1 MKKLLFILIFLS
13 ILIHAKDDIYIG
25 LGPYFQTQPYKDAD
39 TVVLASP
46 VIFFDNSLFYIRW
59 TRVGMYFY
67 GQKGE
72 KFSWGASI
80 TAQPQVIG
88 YYEEDI
94 WNGLTTRKTTP
105 VLSGMEPHE
114 SSWEGGLALSASY
127 ENYFGELLVMHD
139 IFNEYNAMKV
149 RLEAGADYTVGDFLF
164 VPSLLAVYLS
174 EKFTDYYYGVPQ
186 KYDDPALGRYAY
198 TPDGALNL
206 AAQTYIKYNINEH
219 WHLLANLRADYL
231 GRSIRNSPLV
241 NDKMIYSGML
251 SVMYS
256 FNLFGE
262 DQAVLNLPKKQ

>member
-1 MKKLLFILIFLS
+1 MKKSLLIFILLS
-13 ILIHAKDDIYIG
+13 TLLNAKDDIYIG

-39 TVVLASP
+39 PVVLASP

-67 GQKGE
+67 GQKGD

-114 SSWEGGLALSASY
+114 SSWEAGLALSASY
-127 ENYFGELLVMHD
+127 ENYFGEFLLLHD
-139 IFNEYNAMKV
+139 IFNEYNGLKA
-149 RLEAGADYTVGDFLF
+149 RIELGADYTVGDFLF
-164 VPSLLAVYLS
+164 VPSILAVYFS
-174 EKFTDYYYGVPQ
+174 PKFTDYYFGIAQDETVVGLRP
-186 KYDDPALGRYAY
+186 DAY
-198 TPDGALNL
+198 TPGGALNL
-206 AAQTYIKYNINEH
+206 AAQTYIKYSISEH

-231 GRSIRNSPLV
+231 GRSIRKSPLV
-241 NDKMIYSGML
+241 DDKMMYSGML

-262 DQAVLNLPKKQ
+262 DKAVLNMPKEQ